1 MYTVVQICI
10 FGGISLILSNIAG
23 QQYNEQTEEGRGF
36 NNINTNQVS
45 KHVTTYKVRDCKSC
59 PASLFICNVTINSR
73 FVFQNLLRIV
83 LLECF

>member
-45 KHVTTYKVRDCKSC
+45 KHVTTYKVRNYKRC
-59 PASLFICNVTINSR
+59 PLSLFICNVTLFIIIYS
-73 FVFQNLLRIV
+73 
-83 LLECF
+83 